1 MQHVRA
7 FGAQFCPETLDMRRV
22 FRHHLDNVLNDGSKG
37 CMGIAGTFKALSDST
52 RREILSLL
60 SSGSMTAGEIGERFS
75 MTGATISHHLSVLK
89 QAGLVSD
96 EKQGKY
102 VLYELNMSMIDE
114 IMRWAINL
122 KGDANDEETK

>member
-1 MQHVRA
+1 
-7 FGAQFCPETLDMRRV
+7 
-22 FRHHLDNVLNDGSKG
+22 
-37 CMGIAGTFKALSDST
+37 MGIAGTFKALSDST

>member
-1 MQHVRA
+1 
-7 FGAQFCPETLDMRRV
+7 
-22 FRHHLDNVLNDGSKG
+22 
-37 CMGIAGTFKALSDST
+37 MGIADTFKALSDST

-102 VLYELNMSMIDE
+102 ILYELNMSMVDE

-122 KGDANDEETK
+122 KGDANDEKTK

>member
-1 MQHVRA
+1 
-7 FGAQFCPETLDMRRV
+7 
-22 FRHHLDNVLNDGSKG
+22 
-37 CMGIAGTFKALSDST
+37 MGIADTFKALSDST
-52 RREILSLL
+52 RREILNLL
-60 SSGSMTAGEIGERFS
+60 SSGSKTAGEIGERFS

-102 VLYELNMSMIDE
+102 ILYELNMSMIDE

-122 KGDANDEETK
+122 KGDANNEKKK